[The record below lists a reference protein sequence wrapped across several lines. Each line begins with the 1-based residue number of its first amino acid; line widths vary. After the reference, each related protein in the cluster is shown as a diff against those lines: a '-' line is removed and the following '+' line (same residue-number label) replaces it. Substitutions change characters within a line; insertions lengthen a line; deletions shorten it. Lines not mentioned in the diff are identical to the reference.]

1 MGGNVSEWVFDT
13 YRALSYGDFDDLN
26 PVRKDGTGDSEANY
40 GWESSQVTD
49 SISYNPQ
56 LEYRSLVND
65 RSKVFKGG
73 SWKDVAYWMAPG
85 TRRYLDMDRATS
97 TIGFRCA
104 MISIG
109 SKQFDQSNGISSA
122 VSLAKNN

>member
-1 MGGNVSEWVFDT
+1 MTLTYSTWVGNVSEWVFDT

-56 LEYRSLVND
+56 SR
-65 RSKVFKGG
+65 
-73 SWKDVAYWMAPG
+73 
-85 TRRYLDMDRATS
+85 
-97 TIGFRCA
+97 
-104 MISIG
+104 
-109 SKQFDQSNGISSA
+109 
-122 VSLAKNN
+122 VSLIS